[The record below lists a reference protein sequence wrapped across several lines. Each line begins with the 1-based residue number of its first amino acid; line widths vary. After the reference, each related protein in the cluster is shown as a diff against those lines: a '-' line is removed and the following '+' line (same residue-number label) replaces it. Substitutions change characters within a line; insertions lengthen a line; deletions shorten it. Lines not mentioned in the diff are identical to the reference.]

1 LDKSLAKK
9 TDKILFVKIENDG
22 FGLGAQRKEL
32 PTSDL
37 PDAVNFVKQYITAVR
52 NNDYSSIDFE
62 KLPLNSLVINKS
74 EIAKNED
81 YNLDLVSLGDLCSK
95 ITKGTTPTTNGFNF
109 VENGINFIKIES
121 ITDSGGFIKEK
132 FAFIDDECHNSLKR
146 SQLKENDIL
155 FSIAGALGRVA
166 IVDKDILPANT
177 NQALAILTLNEDV
190 FARYIYWILKS
201 GDILKEIEKLKTGV
215 AQLNLSLTQINEI
228 KIPLP
233 PLSIQQE
240 IVSKIEQY
248 EKIISGAKQVVE
260 NYKPQVDINPEWEMV
275 ELGSVCDVRD
285 GTHDSPKYQAEGF
298 PLITSKNI
306 KDGVIDFSDV
316 NLISKEDLENINK
329 RSMVDDGDI
338 IMPMIGT
345 IGNPIIIKKDREFA
359 IKNVALIK
367 FHKESKIENRYLN
380 IILSSE
386 YFYNHFINSSSGST
400 QKFIPLGFIRKLEIP
415 LPSLDEQ
422 AAIVL
427 RITKEKQ
434 LVNASK
440 ELIEVFE
447 QKIKDEINK
456 LWAE

>member
-1 LDKSLAKK
+1 MGSL
-9 TDKILFVKIENDG
+9 
-22 FGLGAQRKEL
+22 
-32 PTSDL
+32 
-37 PDAVNFVKQYITAVR
+37 
-52 NNDYSSIDFE
+52 
-62 KLPLNSLVINKS
+62 
-74 EIAKNED
+74 
-81 YNLDLVSLGDLCSK
+81 
-95 ITKGTTPTTNGFNF
+95 
-109 VENGINFIKIES
+109 
-121 ITDSGGFIKEK
+121 
-132 FAFIDDECHNSLKR
+132 H
-146 SQLKENDIL
+146 
-155 FSIAGALGRVA
+155 
-166 IVDKDILPANT
+166 
-177 NQALAILTLNEDV
+177 
-190 FARYIYWILKS
+190 
-201 GDILKEIEKLKTGV
+201 
-215 AQLNLSLTQINEI
+215 
-228 KIPLP
+228 
-233 PLSIQQE
+233 
-240 IVSKIEQY
+240 
-248 EKIISGAKQVVE
+248 KQVVD
-260 NYKPQVDINPEWEMV
+260 NYKSQIDIKDEWEIV

-415 LPSLDEQ
+415 LPSLNEQ

-440 ELIEVFE
+440 ELIKVFE